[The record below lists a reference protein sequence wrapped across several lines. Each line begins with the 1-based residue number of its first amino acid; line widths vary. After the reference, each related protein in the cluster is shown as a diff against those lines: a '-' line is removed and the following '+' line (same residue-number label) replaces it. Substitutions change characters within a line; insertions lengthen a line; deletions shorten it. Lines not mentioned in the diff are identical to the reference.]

1 MSTMTKRDF
10 IMVICVI
17 VGCILIGL
25 LMGWIG
31 THWS

>member
-1 MSTMTKRDF
+1 MTKRDF

-17 VGCILIGL
+17 VGCIVIGF
-25 LMGWIG
+25 LMGWLG